1 MILRLRNHRLSKD
14 VKAKGI
20 KTLQNDQY
28 SNISD
33 IWCLG
38 LTMFSKNKRAIDSS
52 PSTRFSSIAVL
63 AVKSKQ
69 PDNYH
74 KNHRA
79 NPYYPR

>member
-1 MILRLRNHRLSKD
+1 
-14 VKAKGI
+14 
-20 KTLQNDQY
+20 
-28 SNISD
+28 
-33 IWCLG
+33 
-38 LTMFSKNKRAIDSS
+38 MFSKNKRAIDSS